1 MVMNE
6 HIKVIKE
13 LLESGYKIY
22 QFLEKDRND
31 TGFIME
37 YIGQYNYETTVIEYK
52 LGNETK
58 KFNLLEGT
66 YLYAVMYVSKIADS
80 NVVLV
85 RHQPINNTYK
95 LAIDVE
101 GIIVYADIVMREV
114 EPGYFDDKFN
124 LLKALQDNINY
135 VTLNLPDYIDWAL
148 KHTD

>member
-6 HIKVIKE
+6 HVKVIKE
-13 LLESGYKIY
+13 LLESGYDIY

-31 TGFIME
+31 TGFVME
-37 YIGQYNYETTVIEYK
+37 YIGQYNYETTVIEYN

-58 KFNLLEGT
+58 KFNLLAGA
-66 YLYAVMYVSKIADS
+66 YLYAVMLVSEIADG

-85 RHQPINNTYK
+85 RYQPINNTYE

-114 EPGYFDDKFN
+114 EPGYFDNQYN
-124 LLKALQDNINY
+124 LVRALQDNIGY
-135 VTLNLPDYIDWAL
+135 IILNLPDYID
-148 KHTD
+148 

>member
-6 HIKVIKE
+6 HVEVIKE
-13 LLESGYKIY
+13 LLESGYDIY

-31 TGFIME
+31 TGFVME
-37 YIGQYNYETTVIEYK
+37 YIGQYNYETTVIEYN

-58 KFNLLEGT
+58 KFNLLSGA
-66 YLYAVMYVSKIADS
+66 YLYAVMYVSEIANN

-85 RHQPINNTYK
+85 RYQPINNTYE

-101 GIIVYADIVMREV
+101 GIIVYADIVMHEV
-114 EPGYFDDKFN
+114 EPGYFDNKYN

-135 VTLNLPDYIDWAL
+135 ITLNLPDYID
-148 KHTD
+148 

>member
-6 HIKVIKE
+6 HVKVIKE
-13 LLESGYKIY
+13 LLESGYDIY

-31 TGFIME
+31 TGFVME
-37 YIGQYNYETTVIEYK
+37 YIGQYNYETTVIEYN

-58 KFNLLEGT
+58 KFNLLAGA
-66 YLYAVMYVSKIADS
+66 YLYAVMLVSEIADG

-85 RHQPINNTYK
+85 RYQPINNTYE

-114 EPGYFDDKFN
+114 EPGYFDNQYN
-124 LLKALQDNINY
+124 LVRALQDNIGY
-135 VTLNLPDYIDWAL
+135 ITLNLPDYID
-148 KHTD
+148 